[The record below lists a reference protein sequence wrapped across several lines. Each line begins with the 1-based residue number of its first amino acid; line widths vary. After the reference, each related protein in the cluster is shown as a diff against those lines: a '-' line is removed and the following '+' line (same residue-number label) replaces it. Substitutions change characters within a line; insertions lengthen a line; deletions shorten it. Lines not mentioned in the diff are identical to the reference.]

1 MDGGTRREQ
10 LLQMSEEVVTDGHMW
25 VDCMEKKPHK
35 EFIPLGEKV
44 LATPMST
51 GLSFGVE

>member
-1 MDGGTRREQ
+1 
-10 LLQMSEEVVTDGHMW
+10 MSEKVVTDGHMW

-51 GLSFGVE
+51 GRSFGVE